1 MYTCSLSMNSTNPKI
16 SSRAAM
22 TPPIVEN
29 DSKESR
35 EAAQTR
41 LGSSIAMEDRELK
54 PVAVVGFA
62 FKLPQGAT
70 TTEAFWQMLL
80 DGRSAMTEVPKYR

>member
-1 MYTCSLSMNSTNPKI
+1 
-16 SSRAAM
+16 M
-22 TPPIVEN
+22 TLPIVEN

-41 LGSSIAMEDRELK
+41 LGNSIAMEDREFK

-70 TTEAFWQMLL
+70 TTDAFWQMLL
-80 DGRSAMTEVPKYR
+80 DGQMTMTEVPKDR